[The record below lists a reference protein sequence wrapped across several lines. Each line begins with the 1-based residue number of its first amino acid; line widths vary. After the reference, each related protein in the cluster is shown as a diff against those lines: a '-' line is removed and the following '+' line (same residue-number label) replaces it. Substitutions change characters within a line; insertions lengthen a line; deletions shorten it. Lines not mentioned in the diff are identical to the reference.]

1 MSLSIKS
8 EVADQMARELANL
21 TGESIT
27 DAVAAALSMRLET
40 ERIARR
46 RRRSGLDLAV
56 EFRRLDVLDHRSDAE
71 ILGYDING
79 LPG

>member
-8 EVADQMARELANL
+8 EVADRMARELADL

-27 DAVAAALSMRLET
+27 DAVTAALSMRLEK

-46 RRRSGLDLAV
+46 KRRSGLDLSS
-56 EFRRLDVLDHRSDAE
+56 EFRRLDVLDDRSDAE
-71 ILGYDING
+71 ILGYDASG